1 MILFHALWNDILPLL
16 VFVGAGWFLDSKFK
30 LQISTYTRFIT
41 YIVMPCFVFFS
52 IYKASLIASDLVVLP
67 AAALLLLVMLTL
79 SLLLGRICGK
89 EIRNH
94 MAAASSFCNSGYL
107 GAVLMYL
114 LFSRAPYLVDGK
126 AAYLDDAMGLMAL
139 LMTFMNI
146 AFHSIGEALIAREK
160 KSFARTCLRSL
171 QTPVLYA
178 AILAFLLKASPFTL
192 EGTFLYPV
200 FHHFTG
206 AFVVLTTIS
215 IGVLVHRYHKVR
227 LTLSLWVSAILKLLI
242 SPLIALSI
250 LYGVGGFS
258 PLASQVF
265 LLYAAIPTALS
276 LILFDET
283 KDSLV
288 HPVVFQMALSFFTLP
303 LTICTGQI
311 LFPVGA

>member
-1 MILFHALWNDILPLL
+1 MILFHTLWNDILPLL

-52 IYKASLIASDLVVLP
+52 IYKSSLSASDLMVLP
-67 AAALLLLVMLTL
+67 AAALLLAVMLTL
-79 SLLLGRICGK
+79 SLLLERICGK
-89 EIRNH
+89 ELGNDV
-94 MAAASSFCNSGYL
+94 AAASSFCNSGYL

-114 LFSRAPYLVDGK
+114 LFSHAPYLVDGK

-146 AFHSIGEALIAREK
+146 AFHSIGEAMISTEK
-160 KSFARTCLRSL
+160 KSFARACLGSL

-215 IGVLVHRYHKVR
+215 IGVLVHRYHQVR
-227 LTLSLWVSAILKLLI
+227 LTMSLWLSALLKLLI
-242 SPLIALSI
+242 SPAIALAI

-276 LILFDET
+276 LILGGDGR
-283 KDSLV
+283 DSLV
-288 HPVVFQMALSFFTLP
+288 HPVVFQMALSLFTL
-303 LTICTGQI
+303 TFAICAGQI

>member
-1 MILFHALWNDILPLL
+1 MILFHTLWNDILPLL

-30 LQISTYTRFIT
+30 LQISTYTRFIA

-52 IYKASLIASDLVVLP
+52 IYKSHIGEADLLVLP
-67 AAALLLLVMLTL
+67 AAVLLLVVMLSL
-79 SLLLGRICGK
+79 SLLLGKICGK
-89 EIRNH
+89 EIKD

-114 LFSRAPYLVDGK
+114 LFSHAPYLVDGK

-146 AFHSIGEALIAREK
+146 TFHSIGEAMISKEK
-160 KSFARTCLRSL
+160 KSIAASLISGLRS
-171 QTPVLYA
+171 PVLYA
-178 AILAFLLKASPFTL
+178 AIIAFLLKASPFTL

-215 IGVLVHRYHKVR
+215 IGVLVHRYHEVR
-227 LTLSLWVSAILKLLI
+227 LTTSLWMSAVLKLLV
-242 SPLIALSI
+242 SPLIALAI

-276 LILFDET
+276 LILSGDGR
-283 KDSLV
+283 DSLV
-288 HPVVFQMALSFFTLP
+288 HPVVFQMALSFFTLT
-303 LTICTGQI
+303 LAICAGQL